1 MRPSR
6 FSMYSITPLRARSRR
21 APSRHCATSV
31 TFSGRNWTRSISLT
45 SSRAGRRRGRFGLKL
60 IPNMVRSILRGTVAE
75 LLNESVP
82 KFAAG
87 CRWGGT
93 TEAPVVLF
101 PEGAIRVEGTGRII
115 LELCDGH
122 FSLAEIV
129 QKLEMQFMLAPKG
142 KIRAEVQVFLEQ
154 LHAKRIID
162 Y

>member
-1 MRPSR
+1 
-6 FSMYSITPLRARSRR
+6 MYSSMLLRAWSRR
-21 APSRHCATSV
+21 ALSKRCAISV
-31 TFSGRNWTRSISLT
+31 TFFGRNSTRSISLM
-45 SSRAGRRRGRFGLKL
+45 SSRAGRRRALFGLKP
-60 IPNMVRSILRGTVAE
+60 IRNMTRSILRGSVAE

-129 QKLEMQFMLAPKG
+129 QKLEAQFMLAPKG

-154 LHAKRIID
+154 LHTKRIID

>member
-1 MRPSR
+1 
-6 FSMYSITPLRARSRR
+6 
-21 APSRHCATSV
+21 
-31 TFSGRNWTRSISLT
+31 
-45 SSRAGRRRGRFGLKL
+45 
-60 IPNMVRSILRGTVAE
+60 VAE
-75 LLNESVP
+75 LTDVSVP
-82 KFAAG
+82 KFATG

-122 FSLAEIV
+122 LSLAEIV
-129 QKLEMQFMLAPKG
+129 QKLETQFMLAPQG
-142 KIRAEVQVFLEQ
+142 KIRSDVQRFLQQ

>member
-1 MRPSR
+1 MRG
-6 FSMYSITPLRARSRR
+6 I
-21 APSRHCATSV
+21 
-31 TFSGRNWTRSISLT
+31 
-45 SSRAGRRRGRFGLKL
+45 
-60 IPNMVRSILRGTVAE
+60 VAE
-75 LLNESVP
+75 LTEASIP

-101 PEGAIRVEGTGRII
+101 PEGAIRVEGTGRVI

-129 QKLEMQFMLAPKG
+129 QKLETQFFLAPKD
-142 KIRAEVQVFLEQ
+142 KIRAETRTFLEQ
-154 LHAKRIID
+154 LHDKRIID

>member
-1 MRPSR
+1 M
-6 FSMYSITPLRARSRR
+6 
-21 APSRHCATSV
+21 
-31 TFSGRNWTRSISLT
+31 
-45 SSRAGRRRGRFGLKL
+45 
-60 IPNMVRSILRGTVAE
+60 AE
-75 LLNESVP
+75 LTDESVP
-82 KFAAG
+82 TFAAG

-93 TEAPVVLF
+93 TDEPVVLF

-129 QKLEMQFMLAPKG
+129 LKLEAQFMLAPKG
-142 KIRAEVQVFLEQ
+142 KIRADVLAFLKQ

>member
-1 MRPSR
+1 ME
-6 FSMYSITPLRARSRR
+6 AEK
-21 APSRHCATSV
+21 HV
-31 TFSGRNWTRSISLT
+31 EGSL
-45 SSRAGRRRGRFGLKL
+45 
-60 IPNMVRSILRGTVAE
+60 AE
-75 LLNESVP
+75 LTDASVP

-129 QKLEMQFMLAPKG
+129 QKLEAQFMLAPKG
-142 KIRAEVQVFLEQ
+142 KIRAEVQLFLEQ